1 VPQNTLHTAG
11 FPFAHRIAGFFAL
24 PADALTERG
33 KVTPMGE
40 AHDTQARRTVFGHP
54 MGLVNLFGVELWE
67 RFSFYGMLT
76 ILGYYLYYTAT
87 DGGLGLPQS
96 TATGIVGAYGGL
108 VYLSTVLG
116 GWIADRVLGMERTV
130 FYGGVV
136 VMCGHIALAVL
147 PGLAGVGIGLVLVAL
162 GSGALKANASSLLG
176 TLYDKD
182 DPRCDGGFTLFY
194 LGVNLG
200 AFVGPLVTGIL
211 QTRIGFH
218 YGFGAAAIG
227 MALGLVQYVVYRRNL
242 GTHGRIVPNPLP
254 SSSFGKVAAFAT
266 ALVIAAVALFVSGV
280 VTLANLSQATTVVI
294 ALASVAYFAVF
305 LTSSKVSTLER
316 TRVRAFIPLFVAN
329 AVFWSLFQQ
338 IFTVLAVYS
347 DERMNW
353 SVFGWT
359 APSNWIGSIE
369 PVWIIVLSPVFA
381 WLWTRLGDRAPTT
394 PRKFSYAVIGMGVA
408 FLLFLPMAGTTG
420 RAVPALVVAAILALF
435 AISELTIS
443 PIGLSVTTKL
453 APEAFRAQMMALY
466 FFSLGLGTAMS
477 GVLAGYYDP
486 AHEFAYFGILGLVA
500 IVVGIVVFAVSP
512 RITRLME
519 GVH

>member
-1 VPQNTLHTAG
+1 MTIREQG
-11 FPFAHRIAGFFAL
+11 
-24 PADALTERG
+24 D
-33 KVTPMGE
+33 
-40 AHDTQARRTVFGHP
+40 RRTFFGHP
-54 MGLVNLFGVELWE
+54 VGLTNLFGVELWE

-76 ILGYYLYYTAT
+76 ILGYYLYYSVT

-116 GWIADRVLGMERTV
+116 GWIADRLLGMERTV

-136 VMCGHIALAVL
+136 VMLGHIALAIL
-147 PGLAGVGIGLVLVAL
+147 PGLTGVGVGLVLVAL

-176 TLYDKD
+176 TLYDKGD
-182 DPRCDGGFTLFY
+182 ARADGGFTLFY
-194 LGVNLG
+194 LGINLG
-200 AFVGPLVTGIL
+200 AFIGPLITGLL

-227 MALGLVQYVVYRRNL
+227 MALGLIQYVVFRRNL
-242 GTHGRIVPNPLP
+242 GEHGRQVPNPLP
-254 SSSFGKVAAFAT
+254 RSAIGKTAGVFVA
-266 ALVIAAVALFVSGV
+266 VIVVIAAAVALKL
-280 VTLANLSQATTVVI
+280 VTLANLSQVTTGVI
-294 ALASVAYFAVF
+294 IVASIGYF
-305 LTSSKVSTLER
+305 LIMLGSDKVSGPER
-316 TRVRAFIPLFVAN
+316 VRLRAFIPLFVAN

-353 SVFGWT
+353 SIFGWT

-369 PVWIIVLSPVFA
+369 PIWIIVLSPLFA
-381 WLWTRLGDRAPTT
+381 LMWTRLGKRAPTT
-394 PRKFSYAVIGMGVA
+394 PRKFAYGVIGMGLA
-408 FLLFLPMAGTTG
+408 FLCFVPLAGIT
-420 RAVPALVVAAILALF
+420 AVPALLVMAVLGVF
-435 AISELTIS
+435 AVSELLLS

-466 FFSLGLGTAMS
+466 FFSVGLGTSMS
-477 GVLAGYYDP
+477 GVLARYYDP
-486 AHEFAYFGILGLVA
+486 SREVAYFGILGGVA
-500 IVVGIVVFAVSP
+500 VAAGVIVFAIAPWIS
-512 RITRLME
+512 RQME